1 MKMSFTAKDVK
12 ELREKTGAGMMDCK
26 KALTENDGNI
36 ESAIDFL
43 RAKGLAAAAK
53 KATRVA
59 AEGLVG
65 AIVEGNSGVVVEIN
79 CETDFVAKNE
89 DFKKFVATISNHLVS
104 SSATDVA
111 ALKEEKIEN
120 QTISE
125 LVQEL
130 TLKIGEKID
139 IRRFSKR
146 SIDGAGK
153 VGSYVHGGK
162 IGVLVEVASDKED
175 AIKTDA
181 FNNLIN
187 DLCLHTA
194 AADPKFLSAD
204 QIDED
209 FKKREAEVYEAQLK
223 EQGKPENM
231 IPNIIKGKLNKL
243 ASEVCLLEQK
253 FVKNP
258 DLTIAKLI
266 QETGKELGATLTLK
280 GFDKIVLGE
289 GIEKK
294 EDNLAEEV
302 AKLTQK

>member
-1 MKMSFTAKDVK
+1 MSFGAKEVK

-26 KALTENDGNI
+26 KALTETSGDM
-36 ESAIDFL
+36 EAAVDFL

-53 KATRVA
+53 KASRVA

-65 AIVEGNSGVVVEIN
+65 AVVEGNVGVVVEIN

-89 DFKKFVATISNHLVS
+89 DFKNFVATMANFLITSN
-104 SSATDVA
+104 AADVD
-111 ALKEEKIEN
+111 ALKDEKMGDKTVAE
-120 QTISE
+120 T
-125 LVQEL
+125 VQEL

-139 IRRFSKR
+139 VRRFNKVTLNG
-146 SIDGAGK
+146 DGK
-153 VGSYVHGGK
+153 IGSYVHGGK
-162 IGVLVEVASDKED
+162 IGVLVELTADNAD
-175 AIKTDA
+175 AAKTTEFQD
-181 FNNLIN
+181 LLN

-194 AADPKFLSAD
+194 AAAPTFLSAD

-243 ASEVCLLEQK
+243 ASEVCLLDQK
-253 FVKNP
+253 FVKDP
-258 DLTIAKLI
+258 DLTVAKLI
-266 QETGKELGATLTLK
+266 DGVASKIGAKLTVKGFHKLDLGA
-280 GFDKIVLGE
+280 

-294 EDNLAEEV
+294 EDNLADEV
-302 AKLTQK
+302 AKLTQG

>member
-1 MKMSFTAKDVK
+1 MAGFTAKDVK

-26 KALTENDGNI
+26 KALTENNGDI
-36 ESAIDFL
+36 EQAVDFL

-53 KATRVA
+53 KASRIA
-59 AEGLVG
+59 AEGLIG
-65 AIVEGNSGVVVEIN
+65 AVVEGNVGAVVEIN
-79 CETDFVAKNE
+79 CETDFVAKND
-89 DFKKFVATISNHLVS
+89 DFKSFVNTIANHLVTS
-104 SSATDVA
+104 TASDVE
-111 ALKEEKIEN
+111 ALKNEKIGSNTVAE
-120 QTISE
+120 I
-125 LVQEL
+125 VQEL

-146 SIDGAGK
+146 TLSGEGK
-153 VGSYVHGGK
+153 IGSYVHGGK
-162 IGVLVEVASDKED
+162 LGVLVEVA
-175 AIKTDA
+175 TDNA
-181 FNNLIN
+181 EVAKKDEFLELVN

-194 AADPKFLSAD
+194 ASDPKFLKAD
-204 QIDED
+204 EIDED

-258 DLTIAKLI
+258 DLTISKLVKEVEAKV
-266 QETGKELGATLTLK
+266 GASITIN
-280 GFDKIVLGE
+280 GFSKLNLGE

-294 EDNLAEEV
+294 EDNLADEV
-302 AKLTQK
+302 AKLTQS